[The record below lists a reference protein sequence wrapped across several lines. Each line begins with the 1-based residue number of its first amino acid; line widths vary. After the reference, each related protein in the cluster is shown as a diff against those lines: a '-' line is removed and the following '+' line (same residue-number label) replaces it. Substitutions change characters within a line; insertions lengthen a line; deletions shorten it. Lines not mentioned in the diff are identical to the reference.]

1 MRELVALLSDLP
13 FDIRLLSDIP
23 GASLPEETE
32 GTYRGNALLKA
43 RAAARLSGWLA
54 LADDSG
60 IEVDA
65 LGGLPGVCSA
75 RFGGPGLDDRARCG
89 RLLDA
94 LRDVPTEQRTARFRC
109 VIAVVEP
116 GGREDVVAS
125 AVEGVILD
133 APRGT
138 AGFGYDPLFFYP
150 PLGRSFAEL
159 SDTEK
164 AAVGHRGRAVAAARP
179 LLRECYTAQPDV

>member
-1 MRELVALLSDLP
+1 M
-13 FDIRLLSDIP
+13 
-23 GASLPEETE
+23 
-32 GTYRGNALLKA
+32 
-43 RAAARLSGWLA
+43 
-54 LADDSG
+54 
-60 IEVDA
+60 
-65 LGGLPGVCSA
+65 
-75 RFGGPGLDDRARCG
+75 
-89 RLLDA
+89 
-94 LRDVPTEQRTARFRC
+94 
-109 VIAVVEP
+109 IAVVEP

-125 AVEGVILD
+125 ADEGVILD

>member
-1 MRELVALLSDLP
+1 
-13 FDIRLLSDIP
+13 
-23 GASLPEETE
+23 
-32 GTYRGNALLKA
+32 
-43 RAAARLSGWLA
+43 
-54 LADDSG
+54 
-60 IEVDA
+60 
-65 LGGLPGVCSA
+65 
-75 RFGGPGLDDRARCG
+75 
-89 RLLDA
+89 
-94 LRDVPTEQRTARFRC
+94 

-116 GGREDVVAS
+116 GGWEDVVAS

-164 AAVGHRGRAVAAARP
+164 AAVGHRGRAVGARP